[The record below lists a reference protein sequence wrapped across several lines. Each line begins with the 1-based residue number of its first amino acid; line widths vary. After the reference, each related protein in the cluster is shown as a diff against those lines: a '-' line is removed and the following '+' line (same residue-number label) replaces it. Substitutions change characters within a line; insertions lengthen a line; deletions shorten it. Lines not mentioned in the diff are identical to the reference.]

1 MYASCRDR
9 SDQAY
14 INSMY
19 DREVDDEEYEAQKL
33 EELLLECKQFK
44 GREHLDFFAE
54 SCGKIENEILSL
66 LAQTYRP
73 NPNDEAIGKQVYAL
87 LTKVFADVVEEYAA
101 DSLTWRTYD

>member
-19 DREVDDEEYEAQKL
+19 EEEADTDELIAEAFDDCLA
-33 EELLLECKQFK
+33 ECKAHK
-44 GREHLDFFAE
+44 GNTVLDFFSDACAE
-54 SCGKIENEILSL
+54 IENEVLAL
-66 LAQTYRP
+66 LAQTYYP

-87 LTKVFADVVEEYAA
+87 LSKVFAKAAEEHAEHVV
-101 DSLTWRTYD
+101 LWR